1 MERIRNNL
9 PPIGRILLCSLF
21 VWAGYGKL
29 MNPAETVQEFVSA
42 GVPAPALMV
51 GVAIVVELVG
61 GLALLV
67 GYKSSWVAGALA
79 IWSLATGFA
88 VHLAAGMHSADPA
101 AAYDNMVHFY
111 KNLGVAGGLIY
122 VVAFG
127 AGRLSI
133 DNWTRAR

>member
-1 MERIRNNL
+1 MERIRNYL
-9 PPIGRILLCSLF
+9 APIGRILLCSLF
-21 VWAGYGKL
+21 VWAGFGKL
-29 MNPAETVQEFVSA
+29 MNPAETAQEFVSA
-42 GVPAPALMV
+42 GVPLPALMV

-61 GLALLV
+61 GLALLA
-67 GYKSSWVAGALA
+67 GYKSSWAAGALA

-88 VHLAAGMHSADPA
+88 VHLMAAMHSTDPA
-101 AAYDNMVHFY
+101 VAFDNMIHFY

-127 AGRLSI
+127 AGGLSI

>member
-1 MERIRNNL
+1 MERIRNYL

-21 VWAGYGKL
+21 VWAGFGKL
-29 MNPAETVQEFVSA
+29 LNPAETAREFVSA
-42 GVPAPALMV
+42 GVPAAALMV
-51 GVAIVVELVG
+51 WVAIVVELSG

-67 GYKSSWVAGALA
+67 GYKSPWVAGALA

-88 VHLAAGMHSADPA
+88 VHLAAAMHSTDPA
-101 AAYDNMVHFY
+101 VTFDNMIHFY
-111 KNLGVAGGLIY
+111 KNLGLAGGLIY
-122 VVAFG
+122 AVAFG